1 MIKRGY
7 GAASRGLW
15 RRLSLVL
22 RSCRPLESSN
32 GWHNKCSH
40 APKHIWAQFKGN
52 IRDTGCNIMIK
63 RVFTIFILTLLLL
76 FSSPVYSLDTSS
88 KTLEKYTKKISNKF
102 TRTYCNTTKFGIS
115 YDGALAFAIGET
127 NKEFKN
133 NKLNKLIDYSLLK
146 NSIVNDLENNCQVY
160 DFAITSLENLKFN

>member
-1 MIKRGY
+1 M
-7 GAASRGLW
+7 
-15 RRLSLVL
+15 V
-22 RSCRPLESSN
+22 
-32 GWHNKCSH
+32 
-40 APKHIWAQFKGN
+40 
-52 IRDTGCNIMIK
+52 K
-63 RVFTIFILTLLLL
+63 RVFAIFTLTLLFL

-115 YDGALAFAIGET
+115 YEGALAFAIGET

-160 DFAITSLENLKFN
+160 GFEISNLENLIFN

>member
-1 MIKRGY
+1 
-7 GAASRGLW
+7 
-15 RRLSLVL
+15 
-22 RSCRPLESSN
+22 
-32 GWHNKCSH
+32 
-40 APKHIWAQFKGN
+40 
-52 IRDTGCNIMIK
+52 MIK

-133 NKLNKLIDYSLLK
+133 NKLNKFIDYSLLK

-160 DFAITSLENLKFN
+160 DFAISNLENLNFN

>member
-1 MIKRGY
+1 
-7 GAASRGLW
+7 
-15 RRLSLVL
+15 
-22 RSCRPLESSN
+22 
-32 GWHNKCSH
+32 
-40 APKHIWAQFKGN
+40 
-52 IRDTGCNIMIK
+52 MIK
-63 RVFTIFILTLLLL
+63 RVLAVFTLTLLFL

-102 TRTYCNTTKFGIS
+102 TRTFCNTSKFGVS
-115 YDGALAFAIGET
+115 YEGALAFAIGET

-160 DFAITSLENLKFN
+160 DFGISNLENLKFN

>member
-1 MIKRGY
+1 
-7 GAASRGLW
+7 
-15 RRLSLVL
+15 
-22 RSCRPLESSN
+22 
-32 GWHNKCSH
+32 
-40 APKHIWAQFKGN
+40 
-52 IRDTGCNIMIK
+52 MIK
-63 RVFTIFILTLLLL
+63 RVFTIFMLTLLLL

-133 NKLNKLIDYSLLK
+133 NKFNKFLDYSLLK
-146 NSIVNDLENNCQVY
+146 NSIVNDLENNCKVY
-160 DFAITSLENLKFN
+160 DFATCSLENLKFN